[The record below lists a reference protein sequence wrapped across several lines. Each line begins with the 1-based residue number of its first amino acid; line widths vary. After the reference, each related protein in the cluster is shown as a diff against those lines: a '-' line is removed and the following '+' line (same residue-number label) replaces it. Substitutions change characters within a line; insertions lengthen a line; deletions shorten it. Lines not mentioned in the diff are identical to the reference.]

1 MTSRSGSHQDCSWKG
16 SVPHL
21 ETKVYYR
28 VNSSFPANYK
38 IGRGESNCANVC
50 LLSLLPRKLP
60 TLVCRA
66 PHRNATCMI
75 MYDICYCDPL
85 PSLSWL
91 QEDEEGVPGRG
102 SDPEVQRLAL
112 ASVALLSFQI
122 PERHVLRPC
131 KNVEEVLETL
141 LTFALQFRSFYFSYA
156 SI

>member
-16 SVPHL
+16 SVPNL
-21 ETKVYYR
+21 KTEVYYQI
-28 VNSSFPANYK
+28 NSSFPTNYK

-75 MYDICYCDPL
+75 MCDICCCDPL
-85 PSLSWL
+85 PSLFWL

-112 ASVALLSFQI
+112 AIRSEVNNSLIIVNFFHKIQNFRQI
-122 PERHVLRPC
+122 SDL
-131 KNVEEVLETL
+131 
-141 LTFALQFRSFYFSYA
+141 FSQ
-156 SI
+156 I